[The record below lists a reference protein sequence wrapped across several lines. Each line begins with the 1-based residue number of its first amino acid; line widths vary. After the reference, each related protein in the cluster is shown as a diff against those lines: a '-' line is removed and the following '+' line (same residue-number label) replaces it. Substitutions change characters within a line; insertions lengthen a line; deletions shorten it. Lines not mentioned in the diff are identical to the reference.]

1 MGFAIWLGCTVLA
14 AALGGWL
21 LAWFEGRWRMSE
33 RRAEATGRFRGW
45 AIFAAGIYAGVALT
59 TFGFQSYIRSHPVFR
74 LPRMRCKS
82 DKRCGLVR
90 HLASPVAGVSRR
102 RLKRP
107 ASRQGST
114 AAIIPAK
121 IRVQDRTCDT
131 DEPRQALS
139 ILGLFVAS
147 FDCSWMRAVSRTVPH
162 GSVDFLVGYFS
173 DRRFVGLVR
182 GLLLRH
188 LFRG

>member
-33 RRAEATGRFRGW
+33 RRAEATGRLWGW
-45 AIFAAGIYAGVALT
+45 AIFAAGIYTGVALT
-59 TFGFQSYIRSHPVFR
+59 TFGFVCSFAPVLR
-74 LPRMRCKS
+74 LPRVRCKS
-82 DKRCGLVR
+82 DKRCGLVC

-114 AAIIPAK
+114 AAGAK
-121 IRVQDRTCDT
+121 
-131 DEPRQALS
+131 L
-139 ILGLFVAS
+139 
-147 FDCSWMRAVSRTVPH
+147 
-162 GSVDFLVGYFS
+162 
-173 DRRFVGLVR
+173 
-182 GLLLRH
+182 
-188 LFRG
+188 